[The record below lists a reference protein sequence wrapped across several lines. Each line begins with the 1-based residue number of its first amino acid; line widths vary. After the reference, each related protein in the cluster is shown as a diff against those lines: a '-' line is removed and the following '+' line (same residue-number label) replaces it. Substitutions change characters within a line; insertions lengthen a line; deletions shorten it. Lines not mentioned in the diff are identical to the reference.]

1 MYGKNILLFGKEK
14 KETFIGCA
22 EKRNKTRKQETCNG
36 CGKQGE
42 VSWGESF
49 CAHPSHLMQ
58 KNIRGGDKNIC
69 KIILFWV
76 WGYQKFKSLLILI
89 ASTRKKKLCMH

>member
-1 MYGKNILLFGKEK
+1 MGKIYYFLGKEKK

-22 EKRNKTRKQETCNG
+22 ETREIRQEKRKLVMDVASK
-36 CGKQGE
+36 GE

-58 KNIRGGDKNIC
+58 KTLRVATETFAK
-69 KIILFWV
+69 
-76 WGYQKFKSLLILI
+76 
-89 ASTRKKKLCMH
+89 